1 MREREREREEREER
15 EKRERRE
22 RRKSFFL
29 LLFCLVAENVFHFF
43 FFSNCFDSIAILFEF
58 SLNSFLF
65 RTDGIGLAAPQVG
78 LNVQV
83 MVFNPTGEAS
93 VPEEEVVLVN
103 PRILN
108 RSKGQ
113 TLFEEGCLS
122 LPNIHGDIKVRRK
135 KESRR
140 RKKTEED

>member
-1 MREREREREEREER
+1 M
-15 EKRERRE
+15 
-22 RRKSFFL
+22 
-29 LLFCLVAENVFHFF
+29 
-43 FFSNCFDSIAILFEF
+43 
-58 SLNSFLF
+58 NSFLF

-135 KESRR
+135 KERKQKKKENRR
-140 RKKTEED
+140 RLT